1 MTEKAGRTGS
11 RARDTVY
18 LFLVLFITWLMLTSS
33 LHWQEVATGGFLSLA
48 LALFFARSYARLGLP
63 PLSIT
68 RMWRLG
74 VFFLVLFVEIVKA
87 NIDVA
92 WRVLHP
98 RLPINPG
105 IVVIKT
111 ELSQDVAKVFL
122 ANSITLTPGT
132 FTLDI
137 IGDTLLV
144 HWIDVKSKDTAE
156 ATRLIAGRFE
166 KHLKAVFA

>member
-1 MTEKAGRTGS
+1 MTETAGRTAT
-11 RARDTVY
+11 RAKDTVY

-33 LHWQEVATGGFLSLA
+33 LHWQEVATGALLSLA
-48 LALFFARSYARLGLP
+48 LALFLARSYARLGLP
-63 PLSIT
+63 PLSLV
-68 RMWRLG
+68 RLWRLG
-74 VFFLVLFVEIVKA
+74 VYLLVLFAEIVKA

-92 WRVLHP
+92 YRVLHP
-98 RLPINPG
+98 KLPINPG
-105 IVVIKT
+105 IVVVKT

-144 HWIDVKSKDTAE
+144 HWIDVKSEDTVE